1 MKAHRLAALAESIAV
16 KQAADKLKKV
26 GIKTMADLDA
36 YNMKNRLPNGDIDSR
51 YGTLK
56 KLVGEKGADA
66 IMHELMV
73 QSWKF
78 GKKRMGEEVENL
90 SEDKAVPISR
100 GASTGVKAFTINGRK
115 IRVDADQSDK
125 NKYHVSTWAGSL
137 WNHKG
142 TITSTTE
149 PTRSQVIDTIRRA
162 GGSVGEEVENLD
174 EVGKIGDVLN
184 FKQQQKSGLHLMV
197 DTDTDKIVAIGSFS
211 DIHAKMSKANPSYK
225 YYMAHAKP
233 NSKVGGIH
241 EETESLDEV
250 APAQVEAMDPDGEM
264 ALTQLKNVVNKA
276 TALIKMLQPNSKLEP
291 WVQSKITL
299 ADDYVTTIHDY
310 IKNTPGAVG
319 EAFED
324 FEEGTIN

>member
-1 MKAHRLAALAESIAV
+1 MKAHRLASLAESIAV

-36 YNMKNRLPNGDIDSR
+36 YNKKNRLPNGDIPSR
-51 YGTLK
+51 YSTLK

-66 IMHELMV
+66 IMNELMV
-73 QSWKF
+73 QSWKI
-78 GKKRMGEEVENL
+78 GKKGMGEEVEGL

-100 GASTGVKAFTINGRK
+100 GSSTGVKAFTINGRK

-162 GGSVGEEVENLD
+162 GGSVGEETKNV
-174 EVGKIGDVLN
+174 
-184 FKQQQKSGLHLMV
+184 Q
-197 DTDTDKIVAIGSFS
+197 
-211 DIHAKMSKANPSYK
+211 
-225 YYMAHAKP
+225 
-233 NSKVGGIH
+233 
-241 EETESLDEV
+241 EV
-250 APAQVEAMDPDGEM
+250 APAQVEATDPDGEM

-276 TALIKMLQPNSKLEP
+276 MALTKMIQPNSKLEP

-319 EAFED
+319 ESFED
-324 FEEGTIN
+324 FEEGTLN